1 MSTTINMPGN
11 PNRVNPPLTVTDA
24 TPEQQNASFTSAPT
38 APNTNFQATTLNPIS
53 GTTSADSIS
62 GTVNSNLHAENHRNE
77 IISENK
83 KSAYPTLIVDLPSKG
98 LLYPEDNPLSLGY
111 VEMKFMT
118 AKEEDIL
125 TTESYITKGIVLD
138 KLFQSLI
145 VSKIDYDTLLIADR
159 DAIMIAARIYGYG
172 EIYETTVTTPSGKP
186 TKVSIDL
193 KDIKSKEI
201 DTSNYIKGLNSYTY
215 TTSVGDVIRF
225 KLLTTGDEK
234 QISEASKKVKHGAD
248 GRDTKLTTRMLQMIE
263 SVNGDSDKMLI
274 KMFIE
279 TDLKV
284 KDSRAFRKYVAD
296 IQPGVDMSIQLTDE
310 DTGEPFHSSIS
321 IGLDFF
327 WPDAGL

>member
-1 MSTTINMPGN
+1 MSTTITMPGN
-11 PNRVNPPLTVTDA
+11 PNRLDQPLKVTDA
-24 TPEQQNASFTSAPT
+24 TLEQQNAPQFSAPA
-38 APNTNFQATTLNPIS
+38 APNTNIQNP
-53 GTTSADSIS
+53 TA
-62 GTVNSNLHAENHRNE
+62 NHLQE

-83 KSAYPTLIVDLPSKG
+83 KSAYPTLVVDLPSRG

-125 TTESYITKGIVLD
+125 TTESYIAKGIVLD

-145 VSKIDYDTLLIADR
+145 VSKIDYDTLLVADR

-172 EIYETTVTTPSGKP
+172 EIYETSVTTPSGK
-186 TKVSIDL
+186 TVKVNVDL
-193 KDIKSKEI
+193 NEIKSKEFNI
-201 DTSNYIKGLNSYTY
+201 SDYVKGQNSFTY
-215 TTSVGDVIRF
+215 TTSAGDVIRF
-225 KLLTTGDEK
+225 KMLTTGDEK
-234 QISEASKKVKHGAD
+234 QINEVSKKVKHGTD
-248 GRDTKLTTRMLQMIE
+248 SRDTKLSTRMLQMIE
-263 SVNGDSDKMLI
+263 SVNGETDKKMI

-279 TDLKV
+279 TDFKV

-310 DTGEPFHSSIS
+310 DTGEPFHSNIS